1 MFSIQRIIFVINLA
15 LVTLGVYF
23 GVSLFYQVLA
33 NQLRPTEVA
42 TVAAKAPSNRPPSK
56 KQPFAS
62 YRPIIQRDLFKTQK
76 SPAAPP
82 PQTDINLENM
92 AQTQLKLKLW
102 GTVTGNPEQAY
113 AVIEDEQKREQS
125 LYRVGD
131 SVQNATLKLIKRS
144 KVVLS
149 LNGKD
154 EVLSMEDMSKGS
166 KSKSSVTRGSSGSAS
181 GQRRPPRRT
190 QRVSLRRSMIDE
202 AMNDVSSLMT
212 QIKIKPHMKDGVP
225 NGLALSNI
233 KPTSIFRRMGLRNGD
248 VLKGV
253 DGQDIRS
260 VDDALRLYESL
271 KSTNSV
277 SVQLERRGADRTIN
291 YNIR

>member
-1 MFSIQRIIFVINLA
+1 MLSIQRIIFIVNLA
-15 LVTLGVYF
+15 LITLGVYF

-33 NQLRPTEVA
+33 NQLQPSDEIQ
-42 TVAAKAPSNRPPSK
+42 VAAIQPSRQTPDRQ
-56 KQPFAS
+56 QPFDH
-62 YRPIIQRDLFKTQK
+62 YRPILQRDLFKTQK
-76 SPAAPP
+76 SPVAVLPK
-82 PQTDINLENM
+82 TDLNLDSM
-92 AQTQLKLKLW
+92 AQTKLKLKLW
-102 GTVTGNPEQAY
+102 GTVTGKPEQAY
-113 AVIEDEQKREQS
+113 AVIEDTQKREQN
-125 LYRVGD
+125 LYRIGD
-131 SVQNATLKLIKRS
+131 SIQNATLKLIKRS

-149 LNGKD
+149 LNGQD
-154 EVLSMEDMSKGS
+154 EVLAMEEMR
-166 KSKSSVTRGSSGSAS
+166 KSGKTRASAS
-181 GQRRPPRRT
+181 KPANQRSGTRRPTRT
-190 QRVSLRRSMIDE
+190 QRVSLRRSMIDN

-212 QIKIKPHMKDGVP
+212 QIKIKPHIVDGQP

-233 KPTSIFRRMGLRNGD
+233 KSNSIFRRMGLRNGD

-271 KSTNSV
+271 KSTDSV